1 MTTTFAHGEAL
12 STWLSLPQIGTWN
25 STQGAMMSG
34 DILSNRIT
42 PSSGETVEGKQLAVV
57 LLEVKEEALVFEIF
71 EKCYV
76 ELKGNGVQELIPE
89 SCLNF

>member
-1 MTTTFAHGEAL
+1 MTTTFAHSEAL
-12 STWLSLPQIGTWN
+12 STFGFPFPQIGTWN

-57 LLEVKEEALVFEIF
+57 LLEVKEGALVYEIF

-76 ELKGNGVQELIPE
+76 ELKGKA
-89 SCLNF
+89 F

>member
-1 MTTTFAHGEAL
+1 
-12 STWLSLPQIGTWN
+12 
-25 STQGAMMSG
+25 MMSG

-57 LLEVKEEALVFEIF
+57 LLEVKEEALVYEIF

-76 ELKGNGVQELIPE
+76 ELKGKA
-89 SCLNF
+89 F

>member
-1 MTTTFAHGEAL
+1 
-12 STWLSLPQIGTWN
+12 
-25 STQGAMMSG
+25 MSG

-57 LLEVKEEALVFEIF
+57 LLEVKEEALVYKIF
-71 EKCYV
+71 EKCCV
-76 ELKGNGVQELIPE
+76 ELKGKGVQELIPE